1 MNIQAIG
8 LLRPDPKI
16 PEWLVS
22 EPVSVPYFDGQRLT
36 FTLDGLDTA
45 DEEDAKSAIAAFL
58 ARGAQERAAA
68 APYLYTNYRHVAS
81 LVDKADLACEI
92 ASVPSVWEHVQP
104 SEIFVS
110 RRHRRDRAIYV
121 QIMAE
126 CAWEPEHGLQVVY
139 RRGCQLA
146 RVSEQDGH
154 LTHTDACDLP
164 ESEDKIVEGPA
175 ASLKESTRKSWWK
188 LW

>member
-1 MNIQAIG
+1 MNITAIG
-8 LLRPDPKI
+8 SLRPHPTI

-22 EPVSVPYFDGQRLT
+22 DPVSVPYFDGRRLAFT
-36 FTLDGLDTA
+36 FDGLDAA
-45 DEEDAKSAIAAFL
+45 DEDEAKSTIAAFL
-58 ARGAQERAAA
+58 ALGTQDRAAA
-68 APYLYTNYRHVAS
+68 APYVYTNYRYVAS

-92 ASVPSVWEHVQP
+92 ASAQSVWEHVQP

-110 RRHRRDRAIYV
+110 RRHRHDRAIYV
-121 QIMAE
+121 QITAE
-126 CAWEPEHGLQVVY
+126 CAWEPEHGLQIVY

-164 ESEDKIVEGPA
+164 ESEDKIVEAPA
-175 ASLKESTRKSWWK
+175 GGLKDQARKSWWRF
-188 LW
+188 W